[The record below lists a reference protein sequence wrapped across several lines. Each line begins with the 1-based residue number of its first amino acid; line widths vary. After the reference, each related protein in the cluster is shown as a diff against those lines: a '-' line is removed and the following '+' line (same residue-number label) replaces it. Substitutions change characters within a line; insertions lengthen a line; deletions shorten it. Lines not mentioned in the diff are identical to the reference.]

1 MEQSTQVGSFLSGI
15 GDMDQDAFR
24 RDSLAWLRRHIGF
37 DGALWAV
44 GRLHEG
50 RLDMGTVCIDGRPP
64 GLLNDHAPFAPI
76 VAAGLRR
83 AVDVLTH
90 WDTATQLRSGRLA
103 HFRAFLEQ
111 YRIRHVLMKGVRLA
125 SPSHIAWLVMLRE
138 DADQPFQAQA
148 SHAHEPAIA
157 IALHALEYIAV
168 LRRTPASASSA
179 ASGIHLTERQKQ
191 VLHCLFLG
199 WSNKLIARHL
209 GISDNTLKSHLR
221 ALYQAM
227 QVRSRSQAILH
238 AGTFVIDD
246 HVDSIRFRE
255 GGQY

>member
-1 MEQSTQVGSFLSGI
+1 MEQTTRIGSFLSGI
-15 GDMDQDAFR
+15 GEMDQDAFR

-44 GRLHEG
+44 GRLHDG
-50 RLDMGTVCIDGRPP
+50 RLDMGALCVDGRPP
-64 GLLNDHAPFAPI
+64 GLIDDHAPFAPI
-76 VAAGLRR
+76 MATGFRR
-83 AVDVLTH
+83 AIDAITQ
-90 WDTATQLRSGRLA
+90 WDTATQLRSRRLA

-125 SPSHIAWLVMLRE
+125 SPTHIAWLVMLRE
-138 DADQPFQAQA
+138 DADQPFQAPA
-148 SHAHEPAIA
+148 SQAHEPAIA
-157 IALHALEYIAV
+157 IALHGSEYIAA
-168 LRRTPASASSA
+168 LRSASAPGSA
-179 ASGIHLTERQKQ
+179 ASGVHLTERQKQ